1 MPRIEAKEEVPE
13 KLRPFVSL
21 GVVLHLRGASGE
33 QVPGDC
39 PFCGRERKFS
49 INRETGQWRC
59 YVCNAGEE
67 DGPGAKKGYRGG
79 NVYTFYRLLHE
90 GSGPVG
96 GAKREALA
104 SDRGLLSPETLD
116 DWGAVSS
123 ALTAEVL
130 LPGYGPDGRITVLYR
145 IKKDPKSG
153 KWVAYLPAGGNHGMF
168 GLGRWDAD
176 RPAVWVCE
184 GPWDGMVLSEVLG
197 SVRLNKE
204 GGASRTDDPDRSL
217 VRRVN
222 VVAVPGANVFPAGWT
237 TLFSGR
243 DVVLMFDNDH
253 PRTDPKGEALPS
265 VGYEGM
271 RRAGGL
277 LLASSLPPKTVSY
290 LKWGEEGF
298 DRSLPDGFDLRDA
311 MSSPD
316 LDGRADALVGLVGK
330 VSPAPPQWAEVGAL
344 AADEKKDSD
353 CLPCTSWAELI
364 QSWKVAM
371 KWVEGLDRAL
381 SVCLASIASTT
392 SVGDQLWVKMIGPPS
407 SGKTVLCEA
416 LSINKRFVVAKSV
429 FRGFHSGYKSD
440 REGKEDH
447 SLIPQLAGKTFVLKD
462 GDTLLT
468 LPNLS
473 QVLAEA
479 RDLYDTTAR
488 TAYRHGMNRDYEGK
502 RMTWIL
508 AGTESLRKLDDSELG
523 ERFVDVDLGRM
534 DVDLERIIALRVAQ
548 RAVRD
553 VVCLA
558 DGKVETRDGPE
569 MVEAKRKT
577 GGYISYLRL
586 NAISLLKQVHA
597 SDDSLV
603 RIARFAEF
611 VSYMRTRPS
620 KRQEEVPGQRELC
633 FRLTSQ
639 FVRLAMCLA
648 VVLNERTLNDD
659 VMRRVRSVALD
670 TARGRTFNVVRYLMV
685 DRPGGSETK
694 PLAVVLNDGE
704 DKARSYLRFMRTIG
718 ALTHETKK
726 IAPGL
731 YGRALWRVSPSVA
744 ELWRTVTGPL

>member
-1 MPRIEAKEEVPE
+1 MPRIETKEEVPE

-21 GVVLHLRGASGE
+21 GVVLHLRGAGGE

-59 YVCNAGEE
+59 YVCNNGEE
-67 DGPGAKKGYRGG
+67 DGPGAKKGHRGG
-79 NVYTFYRLLHE
+79 NVYTFFRLLHA
-90 GSGPVG
+90 GSRPLAGSR
-96 GAKREALA
+96 REELVR
-104 SDRGLLSPETLD
+104 DRGLLSPETLD
-116 DWGAVSS
+116 AWGVVSS
-123 ALTAEVL
+123 ALTGETL
-130 LPGYGPDGRITVLYR
+130 IPGYGPDGGIVVLYR
-145 IKKDPKSG
+145 VRKDPETGKS
-153 KWVAYLPAGGNHGMF
+153 VARLPAGSNHGMF
-168 GLGRWDAD
+168 GLGGWDPD

-184 GPWDGMVLSEVLG
+184 GPWDGMAVSEVLD
-197 SVRLNKE
+197 SVRLTKE
-204 GGASRTDDPDRSL
+204 DTYTPTGDHERSL
-217 VRRVN
+217 ARRVN
-222 VVAVPGANVFPAGWT
+222 VVSVPGANVFPPGWSS
-237 TLFSGR
+237 LFAGR
-243 DVVLMFDNDH
+243 DVTLLFDNDH
-253 PRTDPKGEALPS
+253 PRPDPKGGVLPS
-265 VGYEGM
+265 VGAEGM
-271 RRAGGL
+271 KRVGGL
-277 LLASSLPPKTVSY
+277 LLASVPSPKTVCY
-290 LKWGEEGF
+290 LKWGEEGY
-298 DRSLPDGFDLRDA
+298 DLALPNGYDLRDA
-311 MSSPD
+311 LSGKKEQRVSM
-316 LDGRADALVGLVGK
+316 LIEVAGLFA
-330 VSPAPPQWAEVGAL
+330 PAPPEWQSVGA
-344 AADEKKDSD
+344 AVADEKKDAD
-353 CLPCTSWAELI
+353 CLPCSSWAEMI

-534 DVDLERIIALRVAQ
+534 DVDLERVIALRVAQ
-548 RAVRD
+548 RAARD

-577 GGYISYLRL
+577 GGYISYLRM
-586 NAISLLKQVHA
+586 NAINLLKQVHT
-597 SDDSLV
+597 DDEALV

-648 VVLNERTLNDD
+648 VVLNEKSLSED

-670 TARGRTFNVVRYLMV
+670 TARGRTYNVIRFLMV

-694 PLAVVLNDGE
+694 PLAVVLNDSE

-726 IAPGL
+726 VAPGL
-731 YGRALWRVSPSVA
+731 YGRALWRASPSVA
-744 ELWRTVTGPL
+744 ELWRTVAEYP